1 MTRIRSSRTGGR
13 LRVAAAALATS
24 VVVLLATACGDNT
37 DSSLNLSP
45 AAIEGQRLYNV
56 SGCAGCHGRA
66 GQGGVGPSLIG
77 ISGTERPLLD
87 GTTVIADQ
95 AYLIRAIMDPNVEIV
110 DGYSLRMPS
119 NRLSEAEVLAVIAF
133 ITELE
138 PSP

>member
-1 MTRIRSSRTGGR
+1 
-13 LRVAAAALATS
+13 VAAVATS
-24 VVVLLATACGDNT
+24 LVVLLAAACGDT
-37 DSSLNLSP
+37 ADTTANLSP
-45 AAIEGQRLYNV
+45 TAIEGQRLYNV

-66 GQGGVGPSLIG
+66 GQGGVGPSLVG

-119 NRLSEAEVLAVIAF
+119 NRLSEAEVLTVIAF